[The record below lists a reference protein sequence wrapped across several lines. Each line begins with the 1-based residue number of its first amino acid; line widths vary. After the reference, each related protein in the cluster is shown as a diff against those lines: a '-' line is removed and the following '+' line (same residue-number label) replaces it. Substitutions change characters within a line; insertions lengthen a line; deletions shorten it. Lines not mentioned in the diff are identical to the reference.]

1 MIECNVSLL
10 IPYILPSPLKENYY
24 IRDKM
29 TEGLYS
35 VPLNALL
42 HGSLSITHVFC
53 QFTKVYTK
61 STNQHMVNHNIYLR

>member
-29 TEGLYS
+29 TKGLYS
-35 VPLNALL
+35 VPLNAPL
-42 HGSLSITHVFC
+42 HGSLSITHAFC